1 MDGNVEK
8 DNFEDRYDV
17 IMRHVPAGTSIFNMK
32 YWQQLIFSNEFEK
45 FDYGSPEENMQ
56 HYNQTT
62 PPIIDLK
69 NINFPEVHLFGGNQ
83 DELANTKDFNR
94 LFDDL
99 SNSANATL

>member
-1 MDGNVEK
+1 
-8 DNFEDRYDV
+8 
-17 IMRHVPAGTSIFNMK
+17 
-32 YWQQLIFSNEFEK
+32 
-45 FDYGSPEENMQ
+45 MQ